1 MRAVNLLPRQQQVAQ
16 KSKRPNSVALG
27 AMIGGAAV
35 LLAIVAGFLL
45 ANRSVDRQRQAL
57 ADARAVLAATP
68 AHRMSAQTQAFRTT
82 LLSQREQRSLALAAA
97 IGKRVAWDRILR
109 RVALVMP
116 DDVWL
121 QSLTGAVPL
130 DSALPVTATTTP
142 GTTTPGTTTPGTTTP
157 GALPTTP
164 TALTIQG
171 YTYSQD
177 GVARLLERLAIV
189 PDLKNVQLQTSQS
202 QQLGT
207 QTVINFTI
215 VSDIKQGRGAS

>member
-1 MRAVNLLPRQQQVAQ
+1 MRAVNLLPRQQQVSQ
-16 KSKRPNSVALG
+16 KRGQRNPVALG

-35 LLAIVAGFLL
+35 LLVVVGGFLL

-68 AHRMSAQTQAFRTT
+68 AHKLSARTQAFRAT

-109 RVALVMP
+109 RVTLVMP
-116 DDVWL
+116 GDVWL
-121 QSLTGAVPL
+121 QSLTATVPL
-130 DSALPVTATTTP
+130 DSALPVAATTTP
-142 GTTTPGTTTPGTTTP
+142 ST
-157 GALPTTP
+157 LPTTP

-177 GVARLLERLAIV
+177 GVARLLERLAVV

-202 QQLGT
+202 QQLGK
-207 QTVINFTI
+207 QTVISFTI
-215 VSDIKQGRGAS
+215 VSDIKKGRGAS

>member
-1 MRAVNLLPRQQQVAQ
+1 MRAVNLLPRQHVEQ
-16 KSKRPNSVALG
+16 KRERPNGVALG
-27 AMIGGAAV
+27 AALGGAAV
-35 LLAIVAGFLL
+35 LLVLVAGFLL
-45 ANRSVDRQRQAL
+45 ASRSVDRQRQAL

-68 AHRMSAQTQAFRTT
+68 AHNLSAKTQSFRAT

-121 QSLTGAVPL
+121 QSLTASVPL
-130 DSALPVTATTTP
+130 DAAAPVAATTTP
-142 GTTTPGTTTPGTTTP
+142 S
-157 GALPTTP
+157 ALPATP

-177 GVARLLERLAIV
+177 GVARLLERLEVV
-189 PDLKNVQLQTSQS
+189 PDLENVQLQTSQS
-202 QQLGT
+202 AQIGN

-215 VSDIKQGRGAS
+215 VSDIRKGRGAS

>member
-1 MRAVNLLPRQQQVAQ
+1 MRAVNLLPRQQVQQ
-16 KSKRPNSVALG
+16 KRERPNPVALVAG
-27 AMIGGAAV
+27 IAGAAV
-35 LLAIVAGFLL
+35 LLALVGGFLL

-68 AHRMSAQTQAFRTT
+68 AKKVSAQTQAFRAT

-109 RVALVMP
+109 RIALVMP

-121 QSLTGAVPL
+121 QSLIGSVPL
-130 DSALPVTATTTP
+130 DGTVTATTTTAP
-142 GTTTPGTTTPGTTTP
+142 S
-157 GALPTTP
+157 ALPAAA

-177 GVARLLERLAIV
+177 GVARLLERLAVV
-189 PDLKNVQLQTSQS
+189 PDLKNVQLRTSSS
-202 QQLGT
+202 QQLGN

-215 VSDIKQGRGAS
+215 VSDIRQGRGAS

>member
-1 MRAVNLLPRQQQVAQ
+1 MRAVNLLPRQHVEQ
-16 KSKRPNSVALG
+16 KRDRPNSVALG
-27 AMIGGAAV
+27 ALIGGAAV
-35 LLAIVAGFLL
+35 LLALVAGFLL

-57 ADARAVLAATP
+57 ADARAMLAATP
-68 AHRMSAQTQAFRTT
+68 AHKMSAQTQAFRTT

-121 QSLTGAVPL
+121 QSLSGSVPL
-130 DSALPVTATTTP
+130 DTTLTPTTTTTPSALP
-142 GTTTPGTTTPGTTTP
+142 
-157 GALPTTP
+157 ALPT
-164 TALTIQG
+164 ALSIQG

-177 GVARLLERLAIV
+177 GVARLLERLAVV
-189 PDLKNVQLQTSQS
+189 PDLNNVQLQTSQS
-202 QQLGT
+202 QQLGN

-215 VSDIKQGRGAS
+215 VSDIQKGRGAS

>member
-1 MRAVNLLPRQQQVAQ
+1 MRAVNLLPRQHVEQ
-16 KSKRPNSVALG
+16 KRERPNAVALG
-27 AMIGGAAV
+27 AALGGAAV
-35 LLAIVAGFLL
+35 LLVLVAGFLL
-45 ANRSVDRQRQAL
+45 ASRSVDRQRQAL

-68 AHRMSAQTQAFRTT
+68 AHKLSAKTQSFRAT

-121 QSLTGAVPL
+121 QSLTASVPL
-130 DSALPVTATTTP
+130 DAAAPVAATTTTPSALPA
-142 GTTTPGTTTPGTTTP
+142 
-157 GALPTTP
+157 TP

-177 GVARLLERLAIV
+177 GVARLLERLEVV
-189 PDLKNVQLQTSQS
+189 PDLENVQLQTSQS
-202 QQLGT
+202 AQIGN

-215 VSDIKQGRGAS
+215 VSDIRKGRGAS